1 MPRCRSWRPTRV
13 GLQTP
18 QSSAPGTDRRQW
30 RRCRAK
36 VEPGQVRCAECAR
49 ALVEHPDVEVRRM
62 VAMGRIRTKGR
73 PGGGVQAWL
82 DEATDVPRA
91 GLPDEKWS
99 KRARWHRRY
108 VRFSAYAVL
117 PVLLLAVFAV
127 FGRPMAPAGAG
138 DSGVVAG

>member
-62 VAMGRIRTKGR
+62 VAMEVDVSR
-73 PGGGVQAWL
+73 QAL
-82 DEATDVPRA
+82 E
-91 GLPDEKWS
+91 
-99 KRARWHRRY
+99 
-108 VRFSAYAVL
+108 
-117 PVLLLAVFAV
+117 VLLCDPDALVAAC
-127 FGRPMAPAGAG
+127 AAQTAGARDAEG
-138 DSGVVAG
+138 GARVGQD